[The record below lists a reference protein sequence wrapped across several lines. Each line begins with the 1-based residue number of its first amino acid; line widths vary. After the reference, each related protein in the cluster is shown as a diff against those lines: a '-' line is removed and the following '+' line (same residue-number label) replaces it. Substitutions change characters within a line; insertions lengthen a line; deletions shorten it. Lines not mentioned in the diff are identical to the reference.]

1 MARNQMKTMMEG
13 ALVLT
18 IASFMAKLLSA
29 LYRVP
34 FQNIVGDEGF
44 YVYQQVYPIYGIA
57 MTFALTGFPQF
68 LSKLVAEQTS
78 PRAKQQILNDSYAL
92 LCWSALILWGVTFF
106 FSHGLA
112 SLMGDP
118 ALALVIRVAS
128 FTFLLMPVL
137 SLYRGLFQGELLMVP
152 TAVSQVVEQLLRV
165 GIILLAAVGFAST
178 YFSWTIYQTG
188 ALAMA
193 GAFMGGLA
201 AWVILLYY
209 DRKIH
214 GIHLRINLLPGIPK
228 EKRLLKRFF
237 VEGGLVS
244 IYSGMLI
251 LFQLIDS
258 FLLVNSLTK
267 SGLAEQ
273 SAKVAKGVYDRG
285 QPLVQLGLVVAT
297 ALSATFLPALT
308 KLIVQKSKKQFARS
322 AKIYLRFTTAIAG
335 AASCGLAVLMPYL
348 NFALFKDTS
357 GNFTLMAFVF
367 AVGLMAEVQAYQSIA
382 QSQGSFLPA
391 LKAAGLGLIVK
402 LLVTSV
408 MTFYLGTFGAS
419 LSTLLGLIVVLI
431 FLTRAES
438 QAIND
443 FRKERRFA
451 WKLLGCVLVMIAVLG
466 TFFSGVTLIFGSLE
480 SRMFA
485 FVLSLFG
492 VLLGAS
498 VFVKVA
504 VMFRLFTVREW
515 LLLPFGKK
523 ILRIG
528 GKSHENR

>member
-13 ALVLT
+13 AVVLT
-18 IASFMAKLLSA
+18 VASFIAKLLSA
-29 LYRVP
+29 IYRVP

-78 PRAKQQILNDSYAL
+78 PKEKQRILNDSYSL
-92 LCWSALILWGVTFF
+92 LCWCALALWGFTFF
-106 FSHGLA
+106 FSRGLA
-112 SLMGDP
+112 SSMGDP
-118 ALALVIRVAS
+118 ALVMVIRVAS

-152 TAVSQVVEQLLRV
+152 TAVSQVIEQLLRV
-165 GIILLAAVGFAST
+165 GIILLSATGFT
-178 YFSWTIYQTG
+178 YFSLTIYQTG
-188 ALAMA
+188 AFAMA
-193 GAFMGGLA
+193 GAFVGGVA
-201 AWVILLYY
+201 AWLVLLYY
-209 DRKIH
+209 DRKIY
-214 GIHLRINLLPGIPK
+214 GIHLRVRLLAPGLPK
-228 EKRLLKRFF
+228 EKWLIRRFF

-251 LFQLIDS
+251 LFQLVDS
-258 FLLVNSLTK
+258 FLIVNSLTR
-267 SGLAEQ
+267 SGLIEQ

-308 KLIVQKSKKQFARS
+308 KLIVQKNKKQFVNS

-335 AASCGLAVLMPYL
+335 AASCGLVVLIPYL
-348 NFALFKDTS
+348 NFALFKDSS
-357 GNFTLMAFVF
+357 GNLTLMAFVF
-367 AVGLMAEVQAYQSIA
+367 AVGLMAEIQAYQSIA

-391 LKAAGLGLIVK
+391 LKAAGVGLGIK
-402 LLVTSV
+402 LLATGIL
-408 MTFYLGTFGAS
+408 TFYLGTFGAS
-419 LSTLLGLIVVLI
+419 LSTLLGLIGVLLYLI
-431 FLTRAES
+431 HAES
-438 QAIND
+438 KSIND
-443 FRKERRFA
+443 FRKDRHFA
-451 WKLLGCVLVMIAVLG
+451 WKLLSCILLMATILALFFIGFTLVLG
-466 TFFSGVTLIFGSLE
+466 PVK
-480 SRMFA
+480 SRTMA
-485 FVLSLFG
+485 LGLSLFG

-498 VFVKVA
+498 IFVKAA
-504 VMFRLFTVREW
+504 VTLRLFTIREW

-528 GKSHENR
+528 GKSNENR